1 MDDSVLGK
9 EGTTWYEVHKGHS
22 SLIPVSLAV
31 ARINSHEDLSMI
43 QLSRQNFI
51 RCLVLVNSDVLT
63 ISRGDNISG
72 AYLAID
78 ENVYHR
84 VKSVYMK
91 GKFHT
96 EFKEETL
103 PGWYDEV
110 EKDVFLK
117 RNQVNQTGFNQL
129 LASSIQEEKIYIY
142 KREGRWQVGPDHTEK
157 VCWLFSS
164 KTEKQCD
171 EYIRWFEP
179 VNNKWTRNR
188 SISVAPVISK

>member
-1 MDDSVLGK
+1 M
-9 EGTTWYEVHKGHS
+9 
-22 SLIPVSLAV
+22 
-31 ARINSHEDLSMI
+31 
-43 QLSRQNFI
+43 SRQNFI

-117 RNQVNQTGFNQL
+117 RNQVNQTGFN
-129 LASSIQEEKIYIY
+129 
-142 KREGRWQVGPDHTEK
+142 
-157 VCWLFSS
+157 
-164 KTEKQCD
+164 
-171 EYIRWFEP
+171 
-179 VNNKWTRNR
+179 
-188 SISVAPVISK
+188 